1 MTGCNDQASQLE
13 QWKAG
18 AGAGALGSL
27 AAGPWCGHDVELKA
41 TGE

>member
-18 AGAGALGSL
+18 AGALGSL
-27 AAGPWCGHDVELKA
+27 AAGRWCGHDVELKA
-41 TGE
+41 IGE

>member
-18 AGAGALGSL
+18 AGALGNLAVGA
-27 AAGPWCGHDVELKA
+27 WCGDDVELKV
-41 TGE
+41 TGK